1 MLRRTIC
8 DGFCRDS
15 FRGAAVCVK
24 NAAVCVKNYVHAY
37 RALGKLR
44 RHAGI
49 EEHARKNIARASVA
63 ASGLYIFVKNTA
75 KYIARA
81 ASAEK
86 VCVFVEHAA
95 IYSCVVAPRSVY
107 RVVKRPAI
115 DHNRVGTA
123 ARCYF
128 PIKGAAINLAYII
141 RRERDFLLELRVA
154 ADGSVQC
161 CRAVDHAFAGQIQRA
176 CFAHIYDQ
184 IPAKDGVPSHVDC
197 DIAAGN
203 RQRFLVQV
211 NVVGQLDR
219 SFALSKQALQFFR
232 RTGCVRIVRQRDG
245 RQQRERQREK
255 QQGAEQSFSHHTESS
270 LFDWL
275 GSVWCTLACV
285 PTV

>member
-1 MLRRTIC
+1 M
-8 DGFCRDS
+8 
-15 FRGAAVCVK
+15 
-24 NAAVCVKNYVHAY
+24 KNYVHAY

-49 EEHARKNIARASVA
+49 EEHARPNIVLGFGA
-63 ASGLYIFVKNTA
+63 ASGLYIFVKNAA
-75 KYIARA
+75 KYPARA

-86 VCVFVEHAA
+86 ACVFVKYAA
-95 IYSCVVAPRSVY
+95 IHKRGIGACGYLTVERSAMNLNTSRASRSVCCY
-107 RVVKRPAI
+107 I
-115 DHNRVGTA
+115 TA
-123 ARCYF
+123 
-128 PIKGAAINLAYII
+128 KGAAINLAYII

-154 ADGSVQC
+154 ADGSAQC
-161 CRAVDHAFAGQIQRA
+161 CRAVDHAFAGQIQRE
-176 CFAHIYDQ
+176 CFAHLYDQ
-184 IPAKDGVPSHVDC
+184 LPAKDGVPSHVDC

-203 RQRFLVQV
+203 RQRLPFQV
-211 NVVGQLDR
+211 DVVGQLDR

-255 QQGAEQSFSHHTESS
+255 QQGAEQSFFHHTESS